1 MPFKKNRPQVF
12 QSSSPLQVSTEK
24 KCMLDQLSEMWKN
37 TLLLPVNASDKLSLQ
52 SHPPTA
58 RAFCL
63 AGLITNEKHFRTK
76 CCNLPDF
83 HTQTG
88 YQKNQ

>member
-58 RAFCL
+58 PERSVL
-63 AGLITNEKHFRTK
+63 Q
-76 CCNLPDF
+76 D
-83 HTQTG
+83 
-88 YQKNQ
+88 